1 MKTFLKTFIILLIS
15 VSFSSCDSVESLA
28 DIDFKTSMGTDL
40 NVVVPMQTAMKATV
54 NGAGVSFSE
63 QSSID
68 PNSDATFK
76 KYADKIKSIKVQE
89 VTGTVTKISKL
100 VNIETGTLSIYQG
113 SKKASWSISNFE
125 VVNGKTI
132 SLDTAE
138 GQFATLN
145 QILNSK
151 SAFTAKIE
159 GTVDDD
165 NVTFTIHILIKADIV
180 ANAFK

>member
-1 MKTFLKTFIILLIS
+1 M
-15 VSFSSCDSVESLA
+15 
-28 DIDFKTSMGTDL
+28 
-40 NVVVPMQTAMKATV
+40 
-54 NGAGVSFSE
+54 
-63 QSSID
+63 
-68 PNSDATFK
+68 
-76 KYADKIKSIKVQE
+76 
-89 VTGTVTKISKL
+89 
-100 VNIETGTLSIYQG
+100 SIYQG

>member
-28 DIDFKTSMGTDL
+28 DVDFKTSMGTDL
-40 NVVVPMQTAMKATV
+40 NVVVPMTGMKATV

-76 KYADKIKSIKVQE
+76 KYAEKIKSIKVQE

>member
-28 DIDFKTSMGTDL
+28 DVDFKTSMGTDL
-40 NVVVPMQTAMKATV
+40 NVVVLVPGMKATV

-76 KYADKIKSIKVQE
+76 KYAEKIKSIKVQE